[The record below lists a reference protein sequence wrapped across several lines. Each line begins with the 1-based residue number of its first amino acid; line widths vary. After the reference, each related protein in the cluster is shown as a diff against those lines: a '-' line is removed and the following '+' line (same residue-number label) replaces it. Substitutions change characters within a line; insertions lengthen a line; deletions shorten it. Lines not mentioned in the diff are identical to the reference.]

1 MGCRSPL
8 AIGGGREQ
16 STGLFVPNIINHGH
30 CSQREITNLLP
41 CGVSVLVALL
51 FAGRGYAAAAGCRRN
66 EASPELGAIKLSFLT
81 PTLPGSCRE

>member
-16 STGLFVPNIINHGH
+16 GTGLFVPNIINHGH

-41 CGVSVLVALL
+41 CGVSVLVALP
-51 FAGRGYAAAAGCRRN
+51 FAG
-66 EASPELGAIKLSFLT
+66 EVMLLLLGVTEMKLPRSWEQ
-81 PTLPGSCRE
+81 SN